1 MAEQSISI
9 KIADR
14 SYPLKV
20 NSPEHEEVIRK
31 AADDINRM
39 ISKYQERFPGKGM
52 IEILSF
58 VALNVCMS
66 NITLNRQMKNLNDGE
81 AALVKELEGYLENID
96 KKRREI
102 EKIALSS
109 EEQTGLNIKREELNK
124 VKTRKLELVELI
136 QQDDLRRQMLVSEL
150 NSVAQKLMDE
160 RIALTKID
168 TDLEYM
174 QKHIEEEYGL
184 TYESCLSEKDPE
196 YNIGLS
202 TQEMNR
208 IKRRINN
215 LGTINPA
222 AIDEFNELRDRYDEY
237 NRQRNDLEAAE
248 LDLKSVIKNITDDM
262 HIIQDVL

>member
-96 KKRREI
+96 K
-102 EKIALSS
+102 
-109 EEQTGLNIKREELNK
+109 
-124 VKTRKLELVELI
+124 
-136 QQDDLRRQMLVSEL
+136 
-150 NSVAQKLMDE
+150 NS
-160 RIALTKID
+160 R
-168 TDLEYM
+168 
-174 QKHIEEEYGL
+174 
-184 TYESCLSEKDPE
+184 
-196 YNIGLS
+196 
-202 TQEMNR
+202 
-208 IKRRINN
+208 
-215 LGTINPA
+215 
-222 AIDEFNELRDRYDEY
+222 
-237 NRQRNDLEAAE
+237 
-248 LDLKSVIKNITDDM
+248 
-262 HIIQDVL
+262 